1 MERPSGAHRSA
12 KPSGRDRI
20 LKRLLQLRH
29 EDVRTDLYT
38 RTGRD
43 LFSRARLAPSEIF
56 ERSFIAFE
64 IYTMNSD
71 GSGVTRLTLSSGVD
85 DEPAWSFDGSRI
97 LFTSHRDGN

>member
-43 LFSRARLAPSEIF
+43 LFSRARLAPSGTLRAQLYRLRDLHDEF
-56 ERSFIAFE
+56 RRQWGYAF
-64 IYTMNSD
+64 D
-71 GSGVTRLTLSSGVD
+71 LKQWRGRRTRVVL
-85 DEPAWSFDGSRI
+85 
-97 LFTSHRDGN
+97 